1 MGLAGYFLQAHFWG
15 NQGELNYPTIQSSRQ
30 EPEATKSEFAYA
42 GGQGNE
48 GCAR

>member
-15 NQGELNYPTIQSSRQ
+15 NQGEPDYLPFNHRARSRKR
-30 EPEATKSEFAYA
+30 PIEFTYA
-42 GGQGNE
+42 GGQNE